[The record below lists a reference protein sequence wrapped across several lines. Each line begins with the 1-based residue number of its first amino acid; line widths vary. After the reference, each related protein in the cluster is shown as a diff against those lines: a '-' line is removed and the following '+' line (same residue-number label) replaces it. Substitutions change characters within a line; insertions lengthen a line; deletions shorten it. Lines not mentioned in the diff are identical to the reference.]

1 MENKKSEP
9 TNSEI
14 LSMVLNDMAS
24 LGVIEFRADAKGGG
38 WVAVEQKSRVEPG
51 RTLTQITSVT

>member
-38 WVAVEQKSRVEPG
+38 WVAVEQKSRVEMNKQESG
-51 RTLTQITSVT
+51 KAA